1 MLKSTFKLVRTE
13 TIVYTLLTIEWS
25 GTIDF
30 DEYLMFME
38 DWMTNDEDQIREAFQ
53 VRAYHMLLS
62 QEATSPHSTSPK
74 DKNQTIF
81 IFYTFYKF

>member
-1 MLKSTFKLVRTE
+1 
-13 TIVYTLLTIEWS
+13 
-25 GTIDF
+25 
-30 DEYLMFME
+30 MFME